1 MPDTSSHEDY
11 DDDDNITHIASPQ
24 SCLDKLDNDD
34 VDATREQK
42 PKKAS
47 LLHDRVPNSCLRLA
61 PRNSHLALAWKLSY
75 DFVVAAT
82 CRVQHCC
89 TCSTTW
95 RLKDTCT
102 VRMYVSIPCCVT
114 PDYSDSSYDILS
126 GCSNRHFVTLR

>member
-47 LLHDRVPNSCLRLA
+47 LLHDRVPNSYLRLA
-61 PRNSHLALAWKLSY
+61 PRNSHLAWLGSCRTILSWQLRAVY
-75 DFVVAAT
+75 TSTVHA
-82 CRVQHCC
+82 VQH
-89 TCSTTW
+89 
-95 RLKDTCT
+95 
-102 VRMYVSIPCCVT
+102 
-114 PDYSDSSYDILS
+114 
-126 GCSNRHFVTLR
+126 GG